1 MKLEIG
7 FLVTILGIVFFFGL
21 VYLLTEL
28 TEHIDGKCSKRKLI
42 KAFKSIEI
50 GSRWVFKRDDPD
62 PFIRKATIV
71 ILDKKMGT
79 DGKTPFVKYK
89 YEVSELE
96 STSDIESFLRVF
108 LKLNE

>member
-1 MKLEIG
+1 MMNLKIYSILLAFIPFSVALSCIIAGIVEHIKEKRLKRNIIKAFESLEIG
-7 FLVTILGIVFFFGL
+7 
-21 VYLLTEL
+21 
-28 TEHIDGKCSKRKLI
+28 SK
-42 KAFKSIEI
+42 
-50 GSRWVFKRDDPD
+50 WVFKRDDPD
-62 PFIRKATIV
+62 PFTRKAVIV

-108 LKLNE
+108 LKLEA